1 MTVIGVLFFFIIT
14 MLISNVIIDKSKTN
28 ISYIKTFGFK
38 NKEITKIYINPIFI
52 FLIIFQIL
60 MIPPLNKIIQ
70 VFMLISM
77 SKLDAYIKAQ
87 IPIKTYAISVLVS
100 ILLFILV
107 QVIQKI
113 KISRINM
120 VEELKV
126 ING

>member
-1 MTVIGVLFFFIIT
+1 
-14 MLISNVIIDKSKTN
+14 
-28 ISYIKTFGFK
+28 
-38 NKEITKIYINPIFI
+38 
-52 FLIIFQIL
+52 
-60 MIPPLNKIIQ
+60 
-70 VFMLISM
+70 MLISM
-77 SKLDAYIKAQ
+77 SKFDAYIKAQ